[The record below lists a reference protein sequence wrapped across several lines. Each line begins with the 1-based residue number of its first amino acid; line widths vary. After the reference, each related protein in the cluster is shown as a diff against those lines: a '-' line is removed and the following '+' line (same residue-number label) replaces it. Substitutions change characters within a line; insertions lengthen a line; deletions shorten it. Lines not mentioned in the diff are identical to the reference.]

1 MKIDIQCNDLV
12 NEYQINKNAIIKQL
26 QTLKPVESQYFVL
39 ASKQDFRFTLMG
51 KMQNNKIILEHIEKA
66 IDYIKVDNSDILS
79 L

>member
-1 MKIDIQCNDLV
+1 MKVVIKCNDLV

-26 QTLKPVESQYFVL
+26 QTLKPVESQYFAL